1 MSWRKFGSLLALM
14 AGVTRHAP
22 KDRFAFPGLVV
33 WEELRVDHLR
43 HLEHPPGRLLQ
54 RLFFAREIAPG
65 MTAIAVGAERLDDEV
80 HLFLELLGIQTGKD
94 LNGRAINDL
103 RLRWLGRNGR
113 K

>member
-1 MSWRKFGSLLALM
+1 MLALM

-54 RLFFAREIAPG
+54 RLFFARDIASG
-65 MTAIAVGAERLDDEV
+65 MTGIAVGAERLDDEA
-80 HLFLELLGIQTGKD
+80 HFFLELLRIKAGKD
-94 LNGRAINDL
+94 LNARAVNDL
-103 RLRWLGRNGR
+103 RLRWLRRSGR